1 MSPPCGE
8 GPSWA
13 SSLEFNEMF
22 LGCIKSAVEG
32 KEGRGKMRMEF
43 LKGVV
48 NPVGS
53 LNGPS
58 KGLGEMGINRA
69 QLSQGRMKLF

>member
-8 GPSWA
+8 GPSRA
-13 SSLEFNEMF
+13 SSLEFNEVF
-22 LGCIKSAVEG
+22 LRCIKNVV
-32 KEGRGKMRMEF
+32 EGRGKTRMEL

-53 LNGPS
+53 RNEPSGCLGMLTRVRWGGNNG
-58 KGLGEMGINRA
+58 N
-69 QLSQGRMKLF
+69 

>member
-1 MSPPCGE
+1 M
-8 GPSWA
+8 
-13 SSLEFNEMF
+13 
-22 LGCIKSAVEG
+22 KG
-32 KEGRGKMRMEF
+32 KEGRGKMRMEL

-58 KGLGEMGINRA
+58 RGLGIMGISRA